1 MSIIPLIITIL
12 YFKMQV
18 GTEAQN
24 KENKEYVTFN
34 VLKAD
39 VSEGMFLTV
48 SSAQCCF
55 HGCICFAK

>member
-1 MSIIPLIITIL
+1 
-12 YFKMQV
+12 MQV

-39 VSEGMFLTV
+39 VSDGMFLTV

-55 HGCICFAK
+55 HGCIFFAK

>member
-12 YFKMQV
+12 YFKVQV

-39 VSEGMFLTV
+39 TDGMFLTV